1 MVLSKMGR
9 LPAHILSLLVLIII
23 WEAAALFTASRLL
36 AFARELQRASTF
48 GELLDITRAE
58 AQASSAR

>member
-1 MVLSKMGR
+1 MTTS
-9 LPAHILSLLVLIII
+9 
-23 WEAAALFTASRLL
+23 FTASRLL